1 MAMLPLKNKVQET
14 FCDRQQTSTGFERI
28 TARKSGFGATA
39 WAPGAKIRR
48 MQQTCPVYM
57 QNTPLVIQPTLASLP
72 LMWSWAWRPQL
83 SLSVWLLYV
92 CCAVWHGDW
101 LVTMEWVM
109 DVGWGAV
116 YPVGPQ
122 LHWKA
127 PWLGCQIMRR
137 NWIKMSFK
145 TSKFGTSNSK
155 RFSTD

>member
-1 MAMLPLKNKVQET
+1 MAILCLKNKVQET
-14 FCDRQQTSTGFERI
+14 FCDRQQTSTGFGRI

-39 WAPGAKIRR
+39 WAHGAKIRR

-57 QNTPLVIQPTLASLP
+57 QNTPLVIQTHPCLSPTYVE
-72 LMWSWAWRPQL
+72 
-83 SLSVWLLYV
+83 LSVETPTV

-109 DVGWGAV
+109 DAGWGAV

-127 PWLGCQIMRR
+127 PWLGCQQIMRR
-137 NWIKMSFK
+137 NWIKMSLKNLKIWHF
-145 TSKFGTSNSK
+145 
-155 RFSTD
+155 

>member
-14 FCDRQQTSTGFERI
+14 FCDRQQTSTGFGRI
-28 TARKSGFGATA
+28 TVKVVLGPLPEHPEPKYGECNKLVQFIC
-39 WAPGAKIRR
+39 KI
-48 MQQTCPVYM
+48 P
-57 QNTPLVIQPTLASLP
+57 PLWSKPTLASLP

-137 NWIKMSFK
+137 NWIKMSLK